1 MYFLKKTIKTY
12 IYKNINEVYL
22 IAILGLI
29 LVIYHLFGRLGWKF
43 S

>member
-12 IYKNINEVYL
+12 IYKDINGVYL
-22 IAILGLI
+22 FAILSLI